1 VNKPLP
7 QIPQPLAAMR
17 VYWSMISLQI
27 HSEMEAY
34 IMLMRKLG
42 LLNHPDW
49 IIEMTLIRPL
59 LAKFYD

>member
-1 VNKPLP
+1 
-7 QIPQPLAAMR
+7 MR